1 MSVLYFDILDIAV
14 HRGIGLLISTSALV
28 QDWLRN
34 MEIIGGPLTHEKA
47 PVKYGKIELIPCDYF
62 CRRPRQCLPCRKL
75 QLLEVGIENLL
86 GSQCSVCKFLVPF
99 GPCDPFDRF
108 RDLRSPRVKLC
119 LTGPEFPEP
128 AEGGLSKAFDIG
140 FMCLL
145 NYFSRSSTAL
155 PSKTKRG

>member
-1 MSVLYFDILDIAV
+1 
-14 HRGIGLLISTSALV
+14 
-28 QDWLRN
+28 
-34 MEIIGGPLTHEKA
+34 MEIIGGPLTHKKE

-75 QLLEVGIENLL
+75 QLLEVGIENRL

-108 RDLRSPRVKLC
+108 RDLRSPRVKLS

-145 NYFSRSSTAL
+145 LVEWL
-155 PSKTKRG
+155 PDCIHRQLNADLFQKPKVGLIAC